1 MKSGEKFVL
10 TASSVRLGRDAECA
24 VRVADPHASRV
35 HAEIRREGD
44 GWVVYDLSTNGT
56 LVNAERVQG
65 NRTLAHGDMVRIASE
80 SFVFMIGGE
89 SPEDA
94 ESATLEAPREA
105 GAPEAGA
112 AAGPI
117 PRFEAPRPRE
127 RTGQTDP
134 GEQTAFLRH
143 SPRRGVPVWVYIGA
157 AVVIAA
163 ALFFGILFL
172 LGS

>member
-44 GWVVYDLSTNGT
+44 VWIVYDLSTNGT

-65 NRTLAHGDMVRIASE
+65 KRTLAHGDMVRIASE
-80 SFVFMIGGE
+80 SFVFMLGVE
-89 SPEDA
+89 SPEDVDP
-94 ESATLEAPREA
+94 ATLEASRKP
-105 GAPEAGA
+105 GARDAGA
-112 AAGPI
+112 AAEPV
-117 PRFEAPRPRE
+117 PPLEAPRPRE
-127 RTGQTDP
+127 STGRTDP
-134 GEQTAFLRH
+134 GEQTAFLRRAA
-143 SPRRGVPVWVYIGA
+143 RRGVPVWVYIGA
-157 AVVIAA
+157 AVLIAA
-163 ALFFGILFL
+163 ALFFGIVSV

>member
-10 TASSVRLGRDAECA
+10 TASSVRIGRDAECA

-65 NRTLAHGDMVRIASE
+65 NRPLAHGDMVRIASE
-80 SFVFMIGGE
+80 SFVFMIGAE

-94 ESATLEAPREA
+94 QAATLEARREA
-105 GAPEAGA
+105 GGARAGA
-112 AAGPI
+112 REARAAFEPVSPFEP
-117 PRFEAPRPRE
+117 PRRRE
-127 RTGQTDP
+127 STGQTDP
-134 GEQTAFLRH
+134 GEQTAFLRRS
-143 SPRRGVPVWVYIGA
+143 SPRGVPVWVYIGA
-157 AVVIAA
+157 AIAIA
-163 ALFFGILFL
+163 
-172 LGS
+172 